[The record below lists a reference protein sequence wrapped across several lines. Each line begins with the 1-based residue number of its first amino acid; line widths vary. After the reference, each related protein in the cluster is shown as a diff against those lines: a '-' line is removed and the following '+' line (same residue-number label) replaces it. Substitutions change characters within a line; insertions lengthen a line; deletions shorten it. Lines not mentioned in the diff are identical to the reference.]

1 MPFGGVLESI
11 QPWAFLD
18 TIGKNTNLNF
28 TNLPLLMS
36 DIGNPFA
43 PYRLH
48 STNLENLPQYGSPVR
63 HSLDIR
69 LNSAGLIWL
78 PKNCTRS
85 WLLEPFRVQKLVSY
99 TKTVQAQTQLFSS
112 VQFSSVQ
119 TGVGF
124 NRLQTC

>member
-48 STNLENLPQYGSPVR
+48 STNLETFLSMVR
-63 HSLDIR
+63 QSGIL
-69 LNSAGLIWL
+69 LTFALIL
-78 PKNCTRS
+78 RD
-85 WLLEPFRVQKLVSY
+85 
-99 TKTVQAQTQLFSS
+99 
-112 VQFSSVQ
+112 
-119 TGVGF
+119 
-124 NRLQTC
+124 